1 MGGGEGGEGGVGEED
16 GEDRE
21 APVTPPQSIMEGNRE
36 LLTEALM
43 RISME
48 LPMGCIMVTILVV
61 DISSKTGQAINQ
73 MLLMVEED
81 KSTKNRPS
89 DPMVMVLL
97 IPMQDHMVGEVITHM
112 EEDIKIKETGVKD
125 QEVTMVLIE
134 KVEQEL

>member
-1 MGGGEGGEGGVGEED
+1 
-16 GEDRE
+16 
-21 APVTPPQSIMEGNRE
+21 
-36 LLTEALM
+36 
-43 RISME
+43 
-48 LPMGCIMVTILVV
+48 MGCTMVTILVV
-61 DISSKTGQAINQ
+61 DISSKTGQAIKQ

-81 KSTKNRPS
+81 KSTKNRHS

-97 IPMQDHMVGEVITHM
+97 IPMQDHMVEEVITHM